1 MVNGGEGSAF
11 PPEDLIEI
19 VRSRGSREAGHG
31 GVRGAR
37 DAEEEDFVEEDEYR
51 IPPGEG
57 DRYWNE
63 YGEEQFYED

>member
-1 MVNGGEGSAF
+1 MVVF
-11 PPEDLIEI
+11 PWST
-19 VRSRGSREAGHG
+19 RSRGSREVGHG
-31 GVRGAR
+31 GGAHGAR